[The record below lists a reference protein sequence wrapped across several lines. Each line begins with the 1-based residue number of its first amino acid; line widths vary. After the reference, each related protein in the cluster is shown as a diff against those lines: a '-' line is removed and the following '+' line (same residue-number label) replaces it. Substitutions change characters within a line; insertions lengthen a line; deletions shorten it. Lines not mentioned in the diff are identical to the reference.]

1 MKKQFKILALLL
13 IVAMIAVVA
22 VACTPDQPTVGDSGT
37 VTIVVA
43 NPDADATEYVVDLS
57 KLNGQEGLM
66 TVLDYLKENNGLTY
80 TETNGAYGAYLTQ
93 VNNIKEDSTAGVYLY
108 LYTSVA
114 QDADVSEY
122 AKTMDYKGITLTSSG
137 VGSSSMHIADGAVI
151 YIGTI
156 KY

>member
-13 IVAMIAVVA
+13 VVAMIAVVA
-22 VACTPDQPTVGDSGT
+22 VACTPALTVGDSGT
-37 VTIVVA
+37 VTVVVA
-43 NPDADATEYVVDLS
+43 NPDADPTEYVVDLS

-80 TETNGAYGAYLTQ
+80 TEVPSDYGAYLTQ
-93 VNNIKEDSTAGVYLY
+93 VNNIKEDGANGIYLY
-108 LYTSVA
+108 LYTTVA
-114 QDADVSEY
+114 ADADVSEY

-137 VGSSSMHIADGAVI
+137 VGSSSMHIEDGAVI